1 MLSCQTE
8 FPVVWALHSFWTS
21 SCSSVR
27 VYYPFTC
34 WKLML
39 LRVLFRLC
47 RLGCNVQNYANRTE
61 CFRCNMPRSY
71 NGKHTIALPCAGLS
85 IQLMTTLHTWQWQT
99 ALLVLAITN
108 AIFSFFFPPILFRL
122 IGQLHSREKKKKKK
136 NNCTRLKSNWWSS
149 TIAASRGHFSF
160 LSFFSFEWV

>member
-39 LRVLFRLC
+39 LRVWFRLC

-99 ALLVLAITN
+99 ALVLPTN
-108 AIFSFFFPPILFRL
+108 AIFSSFVPCLLQVDQATTQQRKNRKQKKIVRDWRAIGDRQRSPHHEDIFPFF
-122 IGQLHSREKKKKKK
+122 
-136 NNCTRLKSNWWSS
+136 
-149 TIAASRGHFSF
+149 
-160 LSFFSFEWV
+160 FFSFEWV